1 MKIPFVD
8 LKAQY
13 ENIKDEI
20 GAAVSEVLESTQFI
34 GGEKLA
40 RFEENFARYVDAK
53 YAVGA
58 SSGTSAIHLAL
69 AALDIGEGDEV
80 ITAAN
85 TFIATTEAI
94 TMAGAK
100 PVLVDVLDHSL
111 NIDPEKVEA
120 AVTPRTRAIMPVHL
134 YGQAA
139 DMGAVKDIASR
150 HNLHVVADAAQAH
163 GARYKGNRKG
173 IQGEITCFSF
183 YPGKNL
189 GAYGDAGAV
198 VTDDGDLAKKMK
210 ALADHGSFKKY
221 YHSFEGFN
229 YRLDTMQAVILD
241 VKLRHIDRW
250 TEARRS
256 RAARYDDAFA
266 GGPVSPVK
274 ETPGNYHVYHL
285 YVVRSPKRDE
295 LLAEL
300 GKRGIAA
307 GIHYPIPLH
316 LQEAYTR
323 MGLGEGSFPVTE
335 KAAKEIVSLPMYA
348 ELTDQQVDAVVSA
361 VKEIHGASAR
371 HRGAGQ
377 KKSGGGKPPPPFRL
391 SSTG

>member
-13 ENIKDEI
+13 RNIKEEI
-20 GAAVSEVLESTQFI
+20 GVAVSEVLETTQFI

-40 RFEENFARYVDAK
+40 RFEEEFAHYVDAEH
-53 YAVGA
+53 AVGA

-69 AALDIGEGDEV
+69 AALDIGRGDEV

-94 TMAGAK
+94 TVTGAK
-100 PVLVDVLDHSL
+100 PVLVDVLDDSL

-120 AVTPRTRAIMPVHL
+120 AITPRTRAIIPVHL
-134 YGQAA
+134 YGQSA
-139 DMGAVKDIASR
+139 DMDAVRDIASR
-150 HNLHVVADAAQAH
+150 RGVRLVADAAQAH
-163 GARYKGNRKG
+163 GARYKGARKG

-198 VTDDGDLAKKMK
+198 VTDDGKLAKKMR
-210 ALADHGSFKKY
+210 ALADHGSYKKY
-221 YHSFEGFN
+221 YHTFEGFN
-229 YRLDTMQAVILD
+229 YRLDTLQAVILG
-241 VKLRHIDRW
+241 VKLRYIDQW
-250 TEARRS
+250 TEDRRS
-256 RAARYDDAFA
+256 RAVRYDKEFA
-266 GGPVSPVK
+266 DGPVRPVR
-274 ETPGNYHVYHL
+274 ETPGNFHVYHL

-295 LLAEL
+295 LLEGL

-316 LQEAYTR
+316 LQEAYAS
-323 MGLGEGSFPVTE
+323 LGFKEGAFPVTE
-335 KAAKEIVSLPMYA
+335 KAAEEIVSLPMFA
-348 ELTDQQVDAVVSA
+348 ELTDEQVDAVATA
-361 VKEIHGASAR
+361 VKEIHGR
-371 HRGAGQ
+371 
-377 KKSGGGKPPPPFRL
+377 
-391 SSTG
+391 